1 MTIRLQLTLF
11 WAAMLALI
19 LFGAGS
25 AVLWLF
31 QHGQWEQLNGAL
43 REEADT
49 ATAGISHA
57 GGAGA
62 ERIVQR
68 LSEERDL
75 GPARRVQLVVG
86 GRRGADAG
94 ARWADLPSLANI
106 PGDGAIRNGRNDVFH
121 YALVPLTVDG
131 VSGWLIDG
139 VDATP
144 IRTSIARLRRN
155 LILIL
160 PLILVACSSAGYW
173 LAGRAL
179 APVNVLYTALAAL
192 EPRDL
197 HRRLPLAKV
206 NDEMARLTRAINA
219 LLGRVE
225 AASETERRFA
235 ADAAHELRT
244 PLAILRTGLEVA
256 ISRERPGSEYADAL
270 AAALSE
276 TIALCEIGDE
286 LLAFS
291 RLEHEAVDRGQCD
304 FGRLICDVVETL
316 EPLVAARAIHL
327 RMTLGEAVF
336 VEGNREHLR
345 RLVVNLLDNAIKFTS
360 AHGAIML
367 NLAADGGR
375 RTTLRIVNDG
385 PPIPSVDLPH
395 IFDRFFRGRAQEHPG
410 NGLGLSFCHEIA
422 RLHGGSITAANLD
435 DRGVEFVVTLPGTG
449 AQPETQPR

>member
-1 MTIRLQLTLF
+1 MTIRLRLTLF
-11 WAAMLALI
+11 WAGMLALI
-19 LFGAGS
+19 LFGGGS

-31 QHGQWEQLNGAL
+31 QHGQWGQLDGAL

-49 ATAGISHA
+49 AIAGISHA
-57 GGAGA
+57 VGAGA
-62 ERIVQR
+62 ESIVQR
-68 LSEERDL
+68 LSEESDL

-86 GRRGADAG
+86 GRNVVDAG
-94 ARWADLPSLANI
+94 ARWADLPSLADL
-106 PGDGAIRNGRNDVFH
+106 PADGTIRDGRNHVFH
-121 YALVPLTVDG
+121 YALIPLTVGD

-144 IRTSIARLRRN
+144 VRASIARLRRN
-155 LILIL
+155 LLLIL
-160 PLILVACSSAGYW
+160 PMILVACSAAGHW

-179 APVNVLYTALAAL
+179 DPVNVLYTALAAL

-197 HRRLPLAKV
+197 RRRLPLGKV
-206 NDEMARLTRAINA
+206 NDEMARLSRAINA
-219 LLGRVE
+219 LLDRVE

-276 TIALCEIGDE
+276 TIALCQIGDE
-286 LLAFS
+286 LLAFA
-291 RLEHEAVDRGQCD
+291 RLEHEAVDRVRCD
-304 FGRLICDVVETL
+304 FGRLIREVVETL
-316 EPLVAARAIHL
+316 EPLVDARAIHL
-327 RMTLGEAVF
+327 RTTLDEAV
-336 VEGNREHLR
+336 VVKGNREHLR
-345 RLVVNLLDNAIKFTS
+345 RLVANLLDNAVKFTS

-367 NLAADGGR
+367 NLAADTDR
-375 RTTLRIVNDG
+375 QTRLRIVNYG
-385 PPIPSVDLPH
+385 PPIHSVDLPH
-395 IFDRFFRGRAQEHPG
+395 IFDRFFRGHAQEHPG

-435 DRGVEFVVTLPGTG
+435 GGGVEFVVTLPGTG
-449 AQPETQPR
+449 VQPEM